1 MSAGFLALLDDVAAI
16 MTKAAAN
23 TKIVAGT
30 IDDIAAMAGAGAKG
44 ASAIVIDD
52 IPVNAKAMT
61 EFEIDAKR
69 EIPIVKAIER
79 GSLINKCFAI
89 PLALL
94 INSFAPFLLTPILAI
109 GGAYLGYEGAEKV
122 LHSIK
127 EKLGLH
133 SHDEGYREETADS
146 QEAFERNLI
155 KGAIKTDMV
164 MSIEIIFI
172 GLASIKD
179 FLPNASWY
187 TVLIALSAVG
197 YVITRA
203 IYSLVIAL
211 VRLDDVALHLAS
223 TAKENKIGSAKRKTA
238 KIIILV
244 SPIIMKAMSIIG
256 AAAMLYI
263 SGELLG
269 LQFTI
274 LQDIVHFF
282 EPPILVGLSHMV
294 IYGLLGLL
302 IGSGL
307 VGIHHVVMKAL
318 TCLKSAQKTE

>member
-16 MTKAAAN
+16 MSKAAAN
-23 TKIVAGT
+23 TKVVAGT

-79 GSLINKCFAI
+79 GSLINKCIAI

-94 INSFAPFLLTPILAI
+94 INSFAPFLLTPILAL

-122 LHSIK
+122 LHSLMAKFGHNTDAHGSNK
-127 EKLGLH
+127 EAA
-133 SHDEGYREETADS
+133 ES
-146 QEAFERNLI
+146 QEAFERNLV
-155 KGAIKTDMV
+155 KGAIKTDLV
-164 MSIEIIFI
+164 MSVEIIFI
-172 GLASIKD
+172 ALASINE
-179 FLPNASWY
+179 FLPDAAWY
-187 TVLIALSAVG
+187 TVLVALIIIG

-203 IYSLVIAL
+203 IYSLVIGL

-223 TAKENKIGSAKRKTA
+223 SAKDNKVGALKRKTA

-244 SPIIMKAMSIIG
+244 SPVIMKGMSIIG

-263 SGELLG
+263 AGELMG
-269 LQFTI
+269 MQFTI
-274 LQDIVHFF
+274 LQDIVHIF
-282 EPPILVGLSHMV
+282 EPPVLVGLAHMV
-294 IYGLLGLL
+294 VYGIIGLV
-302 IGSGL
+302 IGSAL
-307 VGIHHVVMKAL
+307 VGVHSLTMKAL
-318 TCLKSAQKTE
+318 NRLKSAAA

>member
-16 MTKAAAN
+16 MAKAAAN
-23 TKIVAGT
+23 TKVVAGT

-61 EFEIDAKR
+61 EFTIDAKR

-79 GSLINKCFAI
+79 GSLINKCVAV

-94 INSFAPFLLTPILAI
+94 VNSFAPFLLTPILAL

-127 EKLGLH
+127 EKLGFH
-133 SHDEGYREETADS
+133 GHEEGQKETAES

-164 MSIEIIFI
+164 MSVEIIFI
-172 GLASIKD
+172 ALASIKD
-179 FLPNASWY
+179 SLPDAAWY
-187 TVLIALSAVG
+187 TVLVALSVVG
-197 YVITRA
+197 YVLTRA
-203 IYSLVIAL
+203 IYSLVIGL
-211 VRLDDVALHLAS
+211 VRLDDIALHLAS
-223 TAKENKIGSAKRKTA
+223 SAKENKVGTLKRKTA
-238 KIIILV
+238 KVIIQV

-274 LQDIVHFF
+274 LQDIAHFF
-282 EPPILVGLSHMV
+282 EPPVLVGLAHMV
-294 IYGLLGLL
+294 VYGILGLI
-302 IGSGL
+302 IGSAFVGL
-307 VGIHHVVMKAL
+307 HAVVMKVIKGKAGH
-318 TCLKSAQKTE
+318 